1 MSVSRP
7 TLLLACLALTVSCG
21 LLAQEQDLPPL
32 AAVEAARAGERSAW
46 ERLDEAYR
54 GVQEDP
60 IRGLAALRASVERFP
75 EDVRLAIYLQDVEL
89 ELDPRDLV
97 RRRANSAFR
106 EERTGLHAL
115 LAARVQEDPEQR
127 YRLLGVAVDLDPELT
142 QAWVA
147 RIWMEARAGE
157 PEVLDRL
164 IGLLRDDPG
173 SAEAWRMLADLAPLY
188 ARPDLAR
195 AAVQTEPWSF
205 EESSLRADYTLAV
218 ADLSAGNT
226 QEALRE
232 ARALP
237 PDMWE
242 GRLLEAAALAQLD
255 NPEEALAVVEEVLT
269 NHPDLPEALF
279 NKGLLL
285 RDYLGRNDEAIPVFQ
300 RFLEVSKETG
310 NSNLLRVTQA
320 QLWLGMEVES

>member
-1 MSVSRP
+1 M
-7 TLLLACLALTVSCG
+7 
-21 LLAQEQDLPPL
+21 
-32 AAVEAARAGERSAW
+32 EAARASERPAW
-46 ERLDEAYR
+46 ERLDEAYQ

-60 IRGLAALRASVERFP
+60 IRGLASLRTAVERFP
-75 EDVRLAIYLQDVEL
+75 EDVRLAMYLQDVEL
-89 ELDPRDLV
+89 EVDPINLV
-97 RRRANSAFR
+97 RRRANAAFR
-106 EERTGLHAL
+106 EERTGLHAF

-127 YRLLGVAVDLDPELT
+127 YRLLGVAVDLAPDLT

-164 IGLLRDDPG
+164 IGLLRKDPG

-205 EESSLRADYTLAV
+205 DEDSLRADYTLAV
-218 ADLSAGNT
+218 ADLSAGNA
-226 QEALRE
+226 QEALLE

-237 PDMWE
+237 DDMWE

-255 NPEEALAVVEEVLT
+255 NPEAALVVVEEVLAL
-269 NHPDLPEALF
+269 HPELPEALF

-285 RDYLGRNDEAIPVFQ
+285 RDYLGRNEDAIPVFR
-300 RFLEVSKETG
+300 RFLEVSESSGQG
-310 NSNLLRVTQA
+310 NLMRVTQV
-320 QLWLGMEVES
+320 QLWLGAEAES